1 MRDIA
6 GVRGAVHGVGGARA
20 MTVAQIVGREGVVP
34 VVRATVAAV
43 VAVETTQNYEFSV
56 SAFLRFARNQ
66 LTVSCRPCS
75 NSVVAC
81 QPSSRSARDAS
92 TRRRG

>member
-6 GVRGAVHGVGGARA
+6 SVRGAVHGAGV
-20 MTVAQIVGREGVVP
+20 TNLAQIAGREGVVP
-34 VVRATVAAV
+34 VARATVAAV
-43 VAVETTQNYEFSV
+43 VAVETSQNYEFSV
-56 SAFLRFARNQ
+56 SAFSRFARNQ
-66 LTVSCRPCS
+66 LTVSRRPYS

-92 TRRRG
+92 TLRRG